1 MKRFMEEN
9 RRYLEL
15 LVVTIIILGF
25 FVSIMIRADR
35 VAAAFGGL
43 INVLKPFIYGFVIA
57 YLLKPVVDAV
67 EKAVKAI
74 FEKLFHK
81 KVEGCRGASIAI
93 TFIIVLVVIT
103 LMFCAIIPGLITSI
117 KTLIVKVPRSLR
129 EFEYWLRALIGEG
142 LGNEIVA
149 SFTETI
155 ENAYEHIY
163 DSIQKFLLPNLENIV
178 SQVAGG
184 FGGMLGVLKN
194 VIIGCVVAIY
204 MLASWEKF
212 GAQARIMLYGLVSEK
227 PADWIYNE
235 LKLTNSLFGG
245 FISGKLVDSAIIGV
259 ICFVVCMLLNM
270 PYALLVSVIVGITNI
285 IPFFGPYLGAVPSA
299 ILILTESP
307 YKCVVFIVF
316 IIILQQIDGNVIGPK
331 ILGDKIGVSSF
342 WILFAILFFGSY
354 WGVIGMIVG
363 VPLFGVIYDLAKR
376 IIHFGLKKHGR
387 EDMMEDYIREFQT
400 DSEEDKDKE
409 EKKKNR
415 FSELLKKKKGT
426 D

>member
-15 LVVTIIILGF
+15 LVATIIILLF
-25 FVSIMIRADR
+25 FVMLMIRADEL
-35 VAAAFGGL
+35 AKGFGRL
-43 INVLKPFIYGFVIA
+43 IDVLKPFIYGFVIA

-67 EKAVKAI
+67 EKAVKDI
-74 FEKLFHK
+74 IEKLFRK
-81 KVEGCRGASIAI
+81 KVEGCRGVSIAI
-93 TFIIVLVVIT
+93 TFVILLVVIT

-117 KTLIVKVPRSLR
+117 KVLIVKVPRSLR
-129 EFEYWLRALIGEG
+129 EFEYWLTALIGEG
-142 LGNEIVA
+142 LGNDLV
-149 SFTETI
+149 SSLTGTI

-163 DSIQKFLLPNLENIV
+163 ESIQKFLLPNLENIV

-212 GAQARIMLYGLVSEK
+212 GAQARIMLYGLISEK

-235 LKLTNSLFGG
+235 LKLTNRLFGG

-259 ICFVVCMLLNM
+259 ICFVVCALLNM

-285 IPFFGPYLGAVPSA
+285 IPFFGPYLGAVPAA

-307 YKCVVFIVF
+307 YKCVIFIVF

-331 ILGDKIGVSSF
+331 ILGDKVGVSSF

-363 VPLFGVIYDLAKR
+363 VPLFGVIYDLMKR
-376 IIHFGLKKHGR
+376 IINFGLTKHGR
-387 EDMMEDYIREFQT
+387 EDMMEDYNREFQT
-400 DSEEDKDKE
+400 DSKEDKDKE

>member
-1 MKRFMEEN
+1 MKKFMEEN

-15 LVVTIIILGF
+15 LVATIIILLF
-25 FVSIMIRADR
+25 FVMLMIRADEL
-35 VAAAFGGL
+35 AKGFGRL
-43 INVLKPFIYGFVIA
+43 IDVLKPFIYGFVIA

-67 EKAVKAI
+67 EKAVKKI
-74 FEKLFHK
+74 IEKLFRK
-81 KVEGCRGASIAI
+81 KVEGCRGVSIAI
-93 TFIIVLVVIT
+93 TFVILVVVIT

-117 KTLIVKVPRSLR
+117 KVLIVKVPRSLQ
-129 EFEYWLRALIGEG
+129 EFEYWLTALIGEG
-142 LGNEIVA
+142 LGNDLV
-149 SFTETI
+149 SSLTGTI

-163 DSIQKFLLPNLENIV
+163 ESIQKFLLPNLENIV

-235 LKLTNSLFGG
+235 LKLTNRLFGG

-259 ICFVVCMLLNM
+259 ICFVVCALLNM

-307 YKCVVFIVF
+307 YKCVIFIVF

-331 ILGDKIGVSSF
+331 ILGDKVGVSSF

-363 VPLFGVIYDLAKR
+363 VPLFGVLYDLAKR
-376 IIHFGLKKHGR
+376 IINFGLTKHGR
-387 EDMMEDYIREFQT
+387 EDMMEDYNREFQT
-400 DSEEDKDKE
+400 DSKEDKDKE

>member
-15 LVVTIIILGF
+15 LVATIIILLF
-25 FVSIMIRADR
+25 FVMLMIRADEL
-35 VAAAFGGL
+35 AKGFGRL
-43 INVLKPFIYGFVIA
+43 IDVLKPFIYGFVIA

-67 EKAVKAI
+67 EKAVKDI
-74 FEKLFHK
+74 IEKLFRK
-81 KVEGCRGASIAI
+81 KVEGCRGVSIAI
-93 TFIIVLVVIT
+93 TFVILLVVIT

-117 KTLIVKVPRSLR
+117 KVLIVKVPRSLR
-129 EFEYWLRALIGEG
+129 EFEYWLTALIGEG
-142 LGNEIVA
+142 LGNDLV
-149 SFTETI
+149 SSLTGTI

-163 DSIQKFLLPNLENIV
+163 ESIQKFLLPNLENIV

-235 LKLTNSLFGG
+235 LKLTNRLFGG

-259 ICFVVCMLLNM
+259 ICFVVCALLNM

-307 YKCVVFIVF
+307 YKCVIFIVF

-331 ILGDKIGVSSF
+331 ILGDKVGVSSF

-363 VPLFGVIYDLAKR
+363 VPLFGVLYDLAKR
-376 IIHFGLKKHGR
+376 IINFGLTKHGR
-387 EDMMEDYIREFQT
+387 EDMMEDYNREFQT
-400 DSEEDKDKE
+400 DSKEDKDKE

>member
-15 LVVTIIILGF
+15 LVATIIILLF
-25 FVSIMIRADR
+25 FVMLMIRADEL
-35 VAAAFGGL
+35 AKGL
-43 INVLKPFIYGFVIA
+43 GRLIDVLKPFIYGFVIA

-67 EKAVKAI
+67 EKTVKDI
-74 FEKLFHK
+74 IEKLFRK
-81 KVEGCRGASIAI
+81 KVEGCRGVSIAI
-93 TFIIVLVVIT
+93 TFVILLVVIT

-117 KTLIVKVPRSLR
+117 KVLIVKVPRSLR
-129 EFEYWLRALIGEG
+129 EFEYWLTALIGEG
-142 LGNEIVA
+142 LGNDLV
-149 SFTETI
+149 SSLTGTI

-163 DSIQKFLLPNLENIV
+163 ESIQKFLLPNLENIV

-235 LKLTNSLFGG
+235 LKLTNRLFGG

-259 ICFVVCMLLNM
+259 ICFVVCALLNM

-307 YKCVVFIVF
+307 YKCVIFIVF

-331 ILGDKIGVSSF
+331 ILGDKVGVSSF

-363 VPLFGVIYDLAKR
+363 VPLFGVIYDLMKR
-376 IIHFGLKKHGR
+376 IINFGLTKHGR
-387 EDMMEDYIREFQT
+387 EDMMEDYNREFQT
-400 DSEEDKDKE
+400 DSKEDKDKE

>member
-15 LVVTIIILGF
+15 LVATIIILLF
-25 FVSIMIRADR
+25 FVMLMIRADEL
-35 VAAAFGGL
+35 AKGFGRL
-43 INVLKPFIYGFVIA
+43 IDVLKPFIYGFVIA

-67 EKAVKAI
+67 EKAVKDI
-74 FEKLFHK
+74 IEKLFRK
-81 KVEGCRGASIAI
+81 KVEGCRGVSIAI
-93 TFIIVLVVIT
+93 TFVILVVVIT

-117 KTLIVKVPRSLR
+117 KVLIVKVPRSLR
-129 EFEYWLRALIGEG
+129 EFEYWLTALIGEG
-142 LGNEIVA
+142 LGNDLV
-149 SFTETI
+149 SSLTGTI

-163 DSIQKFLLPNLENIV
+163 ESIQKFLLPNLENIV

-235 LKLTNSLFGG
+235 LKLTNRLFGG

-259 ICFVVCMLLNM
+259 ICFVVCALLNM

-307 YKCVVFIVF
+307 YKCVIFIVF

-331 ILGDKIGVSSF
+331 ILGDKVGVSSF

-363 VPLFGVIYDLAKR
+363 VPLFGVLYDLAKR
-376 IIHFGLKKHGR
+376 IINFGLTKHGR
-387 EDMMEDYIREFQT
+387 EDMMEDYNREFQT
-400 DSEEDKDKE
+400 DSKEDKDKE

>member
-1 MKRFMEEN
+1 MKKFMEEN

-15 LVVTIIILGF
+15 LVATIIILLF
-25 FVSIMIRADR
+25 FVMLMIRADEL
-35 VAAAFGGL
+35 AKGFGRL
-43 INVLKPFIYGFVIA
+43 IDVLKPFIYGFVIA

-67 EKAVKAI
+67 EKAVKDI
-74 FEKLFHK
+74 IEKLFRK
-81 KVEGCRGASIAI
+81 KVEGCRGVSIAI
-93 TFIIVLVVIT
+93 TFVILVVVIT

-117 KTLIVKVPRSLR
+117 KVLIVKVPRSLR
-129 EFEYWLRALIGEG
+129 EFEYWLTALIGEG
-142 LGNEIVA
+142 LGNDLV
-149 SFTETI
+149 SSLTGTI

-163 DSIQKFLLPNLENIV
+163 ESIQKFLLPNLENIV

-235 LKLTNSLFGG
+235 LKLTNRLFGG

-259 ICFVVCMLLNM
+259 ICFVVCALLNM

-307 YKCVVFIVF
+307 YKCVIFIVF

-331 ILGDKIGVSSF
+331 ILGDKVGVSSF

-363 VPLFGVIYDLAKR
+363 VPLFGVLYDLAKR
-376 IIHFGLKKHGR
+376 IINFGLTKHGR
-387 EDMMEDYIREFQT
+387 EDMMEDYNREFQT
-400 DSEEDKDKE
+400 DSKEDKDKE

>member
-15 LVVTIIILGF
+15 LVATIIILLF
-25 FVSIMIRADR
+25 FVMLMIRADEL
-35 VAAAFGGL
+35 AKGFGRL
-43 INVLKPFIYGFVIA
+43 IDVLKPFIYGFVIA

-67 EKAVKAI
+67 EKTVKDI
-74 FEKLFHK
+74 IEKLFRK
-81 KVEGCRGASIAI
+81 KVEGCRGVSIAI
-93 TFIIVLVVIT
+93 TFVILVVVIT

-117 KTLIVKVPRSLR
+117 KVLIVKVPRSLR
-129 EFEYWLRALIGEG
+129 EFEYWLTALIGEG
-142 LGNEIVA
+142 LGNDLV
-149 SFTETI
+149 SSLTGTI

-163 DSIQKFLLPNLENIV
+163 ESIQKFLLPNLENIV

-184 FGGMLGVLKN
+184 FGGMLGILKN

-235 LKLTNSLFGG
+235 LKLTNRLFGG

-259 ICFVVCMLLNM
+259 ICFVVCALLNM

-307 YKCVVFIVF
+307 YKCVIFIVF

-331 ILGDKIGVSSF
+331 ILGDKVGVSSF

-363 VPLFGVIYDLAKR
+363 VPLFGVLYDLAKR
-376 IIHFGLKKHGR
+376 IINFGLTKHGR
-387 EDMMEDYIREFQT
+387 EDMMEDYNREFQT
-400 DSEEDKDKE
+400 DSKEDKDKE

>member
-15 LVVTIIILGF
+15 LVATIIILLF
-25 FVSIMIRADR
+25 FVMLMIRADEL
-35 VAAAFGGL
+35 AKGL
-43 INVLKPFIYGFVIA
+43 GRLIDVLKPFIYGFVIA

-67 EKAVKAI
+67 EKAVKDI
-74 FEKLFHK
+74 IEKLFRK
-81 KVEGCRGASIAI
+81 KVEGCRGVSIAI
-93 TFIIVLVVIT
+93 TFVILVVVIT

-117 KTLIVKVPRSLR
+117 KVLIVKVPRSLR
-129 EFEYWLRALIGEG
+129 EFEYWLTALIGEG
-142 LGNEIVA
+142 LGNDLV
-149 SFTETI
+149 SSLTGTI

-163 DSIQKFLLPNLENIV
+163 ESIQKFLLPNLENIV

-235 LKLTNSLFGG
+235 LKLTNRLFGG

-259 ICFVVCMLLNM
+259 ICFVVCALLNM

-307 YKCVVFIVF
+307 YKCVIFIVF

-331 ILGDKIGVSSF
+331 ILGDKVGVSSF

-363 VPLFGVIYDLAKR
+363 VPLFGVIYDLMKR
-376 IIHFGLKKHGR
+376 IINFGLTKHGR
-387 EDMMEDYIREFQT
+387 EDMMEDYNREFQT
-400 DSEEDKDKE
+400 DSKEDKDKE

>member
-142 LGNEIVA
+142 LGNELVS

-155 ENAYEHIY
+155 ENAYDHIY
-163 DSIQKFLLPNLENIV
+163 ESIQKFLLPNLENIV

-212 GAQARIMLYGLVSEK
+212 GAQAKIMLYGLVSEK

-235 LKLTNSLFGG
+235 MKLTNSLFGG

-307 YKCVVFIVF
+307 YKCIVFIIF

-376 IIHFGLKKHGR
+376 IIRFGLNKHGR
-387 EDMMEDYIREFQT
+387 EDMMEEYIREFET
-400 DSEEDKDKE
+400 GSEKDKDE
-409 EKKKNR
+409 EKKKKNR
-415 FSELLKKKKGT
+415 FTGFLKKKGAN
-426 D
+426 

>member
-15 LVVTIIILGF
+15 LVATIIILLF
-25 FVSIMIRADR
+25 FVMLMIRADEL
-35 VAAAFGGL
+35 AKGFGRL
-43 INVLKPFIYGFVIA
+43 IDVLKPFIYGFVIA

-67 EKAVKAI
+67 EKAVKDI
-74 FEKLFHK
+74 IEKLFRK
-81 KVEGCRGASIAI
+81 KVEGCRGVSIAI
-93 TFIIVLVVIT
+93 TFVILVVVIT

-117 KTLIVKVPRSLR
+117 KVLIVKVPRSLR
-129 EFEYWLRALIGEG
+129 EFEYWLTALIGEG
-142 LGNEIVA
+142 LGNDLV
-149 SFTETI
+149 SSLTGTI

-163 DSIQKFLLPNLENIV
+163 ESIQKFLLPNLENIV

-235 LKLTNSLFGG
+235 LKLTNRLFGG

-259 ICFVVCMLLNM
+259 ICFVVCALLNM

-307 YKCVVFIVF
+307 YKCVIFIVF

-331 ILGDKIGVSSF
+331 ILGDKVGVSSF

-363 VPLFGVIYDLAKR
+363 VPLFGVIYDLMKR
-376 IIHFGLKKHGR
+376 IINFGLTKHGR
-387 EDMMEDYIREFQT
+387 EDMMEDYNREFQT
-400 DSEEDKDKE
+400 DSKEDKDKE

>member
-15 LVVTIIILGF
+15 LVATIIILLF
-25 FVSIMIRADR
+25 FVMLMIRADEL
-35 VAAAFGGL
+35 AKGL
-43 INVLKPFIYGFVIA
+43 GRLIDVLKPFIYGFVIA

-67 EKAVKAI
+67 EKAVKDI
-74 FEKLFHK
+74 IEKLFRK
-81 KVEGCRGASIAI
+81 KVEGCRGVSIAI
-93 TFIIVLVVIT
+93 TFVILVVVIT

-117 KTLIVKVPRSLR
+117 KVLIVKVPRSLR
-129 EFEYWLRALIGEG
+129 EFEYWLTALIGEG
-142 LGNEIVA
+142 LGNDLV
-149 SFTETI
+149 SSLTGTI

-163 DSIQKFLLPNLENIV
+163 ESIQKFLLPNLENIV

-259 ICFVVCMLLNM
+259 ICFVVCALLNM

-307 YKCVVFIVF
+307 YKCVIFIVF

-331 ILGDKIGVSSF
+331 ILGDKVGVSSF

-363 VPLFGVIYDLAKR
+363 VPLFGVIYDLMKR
-376 IIHFGLKKHGR
+376 IINFGLTIHGR
-387 EDMMEDYIREFQT
+387 EDMMEDYNREFQT
-400 DSEEDKDKE
+400 DSKEDKDKE